1 MLTMRAGPGM
11 RPGSHGG
18 EEGGRAI
25 HRPDVIIVGGG
36 IIGCAIGFFLAKA
49 GVRPLI
55 LDRGKVGGEASSG
68 AAGMLTAQAHTDE
81 PGLLFDLKLASRAL
95 YESMAEDLRQR
106 TDLDIEYRKL
116 GHLVPALTEEEND
129 LVARRVAWQAARGL
143 PAIRI
148 TAKEARELEP
158 GLSPAVRGAGWF
170 PEDHHVNNT
179 AVTQA
184 LASATLRLGG
194 QVRVDCTV
202 VDLVQDRERV
212 TGVRTLEE
220 TIWTDTV
227 LLCAGAWSR
236 QFETAAGL
244 PLPIIPAKGQIVVAR
259 LTTPALQHIVY
270 GTGAY
275 AIPRPSGE
283 HIIGST
289 VEYVGY
295 DKRVTV
301 DAVTGILARVT
312 ALAPALREAEMVA
325 SWACLRPAAPDGLPV
340 LGPIPGRRGLVVAT
354 GHFRNGI
361 LLAPITGKLIA
372 ELVTDGKPSVSLEP
386 FRPDRPF
393 PSGHPPDH

>member
-1 MLTMRAGPGM
+1 MQPGTHRAEVEVRVIP
-11 RPGSHGG
+11 
-18 EEGGRAI
+18 
-25 HRPDVIIVGGG
+25 RPDVIIVGGG
-36 IIGCAIGFFLAKA
+36 IIGCAIAFFLARA

-95 YESMAEDLRQR
+95 YEPLAEELRQR
-106 TDLDIEYRKL
+106 TDLDIEYRRL
-116 GHLVPALTEEEND
+116 GHLVPALTEEENE
-129 LVARRVAWQAARGL
+129 LVGTRVAWQAARGL
-143 PAIRI
+143 PAVRL
-148 TAKEARELEP
+148 TAQEARELEP
-158 GLSPAVRGAGWF
+158 GLSPASRGAGWF

-202 VDLVQDRERV
+202 VDVVRDGKRV
-212 TGVRTLEE
+212 AGVRTLEE
-220 TIWTDTV
+220 TIPADTV
-227 LLCAGAWSR
+227 ILCAGAWSR

-259 LTTPALQHIVY
+259 LATPALQHVVY

-301 DAVTGILARVT
+301 EAVTGILARMT
-312 ALAPALREAEMVA
+312 DLAPALREAEMVA

-340 LGPIPGRRGLVVAT
+340 LGPIPGRRSLLVAT

-361 LLAPITGKLIA
+361 LLAPITGKLMA
-372 ELVTDGKPSVSLEP
+372 ELVTDGKPSISLEP

-393 PSGHPPDH
+393 LSCLPPNH

>member
-1 MLTMRAGPGM
+1 MLTQPSER
-11 RPGSHGG
+11 RIRTGSRRDN
-18 EEGGRAI
+18 EGVWAI
-25 HRPDVIIVGGG
+25 RTPDVIIVGGG

-49 GVRPLI
+49 GARPLI

-81 PGLLFDLKLASRAL
+81 PDLLFDLKLASRAL
-95 YESMAEDLRQR
+95 YEPLAEELRQR

-116 GHLVPALTEEEND
+116 GHLVPALTEQEND
-129 LVARRVAWQAARGL
+129 LVGTRVAWQAARGL
-143 PAIRI
+143 PAVRL
-148 TAKEARELEP
+148 TAQEARELEP
-158 GLSPAVRGAGWF
+158 GLSPAARGAGWF

-184 LASATLRLGG
+184 LASATLQLGG

-202 VDLVQDRERV
+202 VDVMREGERV

-220 TIWTDTV
+220 TISADTV
-227 LLCAGAWSR
+227 ILCAGAWSR
-236 QFETAAGL
+236 QFERAAGL

-259 LTTPALQHIVY
+259 LATPALQHVVY
-270 GTGAY
+270 GTEAY

-301 DAVTGILARVT
+301 EGVAGILARMT

-340 LGPIPGRRGLVVAT
+340 LGPIPGRRGLLAAT

-361 LLAPITGKLIA
+361 LLAPITGKLMA
-372 ELVTDGKPSVSLEP
+372 ELVTDGKSSIPLEP
-386 FRPDRPF
+386 FRPDRPY
-393 PSGHPPDH
+393 PSGLPTHP

>member
-1 MLTMRAGPGM
+1 MIFMHEARGT
-11 RPGSHGG
+11 RPGANRV
-18 EEGGRAI
+18 EEGVRAI
-25 HRPDVIIVGGG
+25 PRPDVIIVGGG
-36 IIGCAIGFFLAKA
+36 IIGCAIAFFLAKA

-55 LDRGKVGGEASSG
+55 LERGKVSGEASSG
-68 AAGMLTAQAHTDE
+68 GAGMLTAQAHTDE
-81 PGLLFDLKLASRAL
+81 PGPLFDLKLASRAL
-95 YESMAEDLRQR
+95 YEPLAEELRQR
-106 TDLDIEYRKL
+106 TDLDIEHRKL
-116 GHLVPALTEEEND
+116 GHLVPALTEQD
-129 LVARRVAWQAARGL
+129 DKLVEARVAWQAARGL
-143 PAIRI
+143 PAVRL
-148 TAKEARELEP
+148 TAREARELEP

-179 AVTQA
+179 ALTQA

-194 QVRVDCTV
+194 QVRGDCAV
-202 VDLVQDRERV
+202 ADLVRDGERV
-212 TGVRTLEE
+212 TGVRTLGE
-220 TIWTDTV
+220 TIAADTV

-259 LTTPALQHIVY
+259 LATPALRRVVY
-270 GTGAY
+270 GTEAY

-301 DAVTGILARVT
+301 DAVTGILTRTT
-312 ALAPALREAEMVA
+312 ALVPALREAEMVA

-340 LGPIPGRRGLVVAT
+340 LGPIPGRRGLAVAT

-361 LLAPITGKLIA
+361 LLAPITGKLMA
-372 ELVTDGKPSVSLEP
+372 ELVTDGKPSLSLEP

-393 PSGHPPDH
+393 PSGLPTNP

>member
-1 MLTMRAGPGM
+1 
-11 RPGSHGG
+11 
-18 EEGGRAI
+18 
-25 HRPDVIIVGGG
+25 
-36 IIGCAIGFFLAKA
+36 
-49 GVRPLI
+49 VRPLI
-55 LDRGKVGGEASSG
+55 LERGKVGGEASSG

-81 PGLLFDLKLASRAL
+81 PGPLFDLMLASRSL
-95 YESMAEDLRQR
+95 YKPLAEELRQR
-106 TDLDIEYRKL
+106 TDLDIEYRTL
-116 GHLVPALTEEEND
+116 GHLVPALTAEEDE

-143 PAIRI
+143 PAVRLS
-148 TAKEARELEP
+148 AKEARELEP

-202 VDLVQDRERV
+202 VDLVREGERV

-220 TIWTDTV
+220 TISADTV
-227 LLCAGAWSR
+227 LLCVGAWSR
-236 QFETAAGL
+236 QFKAAAGL

-259 LTTPALQHIVY
+259 LNSPALQHVVY
-270 GTGAY
+270 GPGAY
-275 AIPRPSGE
+275 AVPRPSGE

-289 VEYVGY
+289 LEYVGY

-301 DAVTGILARVT
+301 EAVTGILARMT

-325 SWACLRPAAPDGLPV
+325 SWACLRPAAPDGLPI
-340 LGPIPGRRGLVVAT
+340 LGPIPGRRGLLVAT

-372 ELVTDGKPSVSLEP
+372 ELVTEGKPTISLQP
-386 FRPDRPF
+386 FRPDRSF
-393 PSGHPPDH
+393 PPGPPPDD

>member
-1 MLTMRAGPGM
+1 VDTAAPVA
-11 RPGSHGG
+11 
-18 EEGGRAI
+18 EEEAVPI

-36 IIGCAIGFFLAKA
+36 IIGCAIAFFLAKA

-55 LDRGKVGGEASSG
+55 LERAKLGAEASSG

-81 PGLLFDLKLASRAL
+81 PGPLFDLKLASRAL
-95 YESMAEDLRQR
+95 YEPLAEELRQR
-106 TDLDIEYRKL
+106 TDLDIEYRRL
-116 GHLVPALTEEEND
+116 GHLVPALTDDENE
-129 LVARRVAWQAARGL
+129 LVGRRVAWQAGRGL
-143 PAIRI
+143 PAVRL
-148 TAKEARELEP
+148 TAMDACELEP

-194 QVRVDCTV
+194 QLRVDCTV
-202 VDLVQDRERV
+202 VDLVQEGDRV

-220 TIWTDTV
+220 TLAAGTV

-236 QFETAAGL
+236 QFEAAVGL

-259 LTTPALQHIVY
+259 LHTPALQHVVY

-275 AIPRPSGE
+275 AIPRASGE

-301 DAVTGILARVT
+301 EAVTGILARVT
-312 ALAPALREAEMVA
+312 TVVPALREAELVA

-340 LGPIPGRRGLVVAT
+340 LGPIPGRRGLLVAT

-361 LLAPITGKLIA
+361 LLAPITGKLMA
-372 ELVTDGKPSVSLEP
+372 ELVVDGTPSVSLAP
-386 FRPDRPF
+386 FRPDRPSA
-393 PSGHPPDH
+393 PGLPPEH